1 MSDTPNAAGSSGFTL
16 GYGRGKGTF
25 RVYICLALAAVF
37 GYGWYATGSEIAL
50 VVAAFF
56 AATGYYFYPLI
67 ETRRIRLG
75 AGEHGVF
82 IEGLG
87 VIPWRAIKDIR
98 LNTYAVR
105 SIEVNELDIE
115 LSRRLPK
122 ALIADW
128 RSLPYHRLL
137 MKLPWSMTRNNV
149 VRINLEPFAESPDEI
164 VGTLVRTRKFFGDRL
179 F

>member
-1 MSDTPNAAGSSGFTL
+1 M
-16 GYGRGKGTF
+16 
-25 RVYICLALAAVF
+25 
-37 GYGWYATGSEIAL
+37 
-50 VVAAFF
+50 
-56 AATGYYFYPLI
+56 
-67 ETRRIRLG
+67 
-75 AGEHGVF
+75 
-82 IEGLG
+82 
-87 VIPWRAIKDIR
+87 IPWRAIKDIR

-164 VGTLVRTRKFFGDRL
+164 VGTLVRTPKFFGDHL